1 MRQQRKPLIKIPNQE
16 DIYRLLA
23 EENWPAL
30 LSFVWENPS
39 VIASDAIIKHAID
52 TCEMV
57 FFSKLNAETDK
68 EKLLS
73 TLESFH
79 VLHSQ
84 NKYRLSDERFKIV
97 TIELVRLWRD
107 KSLEQ
112 AYSRAKLFPD
122 DELCGS
128 VIKQYEDSLPKR
140 VAHSQPNTINVI
152 VNKNIADIDGRC
164 TLFKSR
170 QEKEFFEA
178 VKDAFP
184 MYLVYPNV
192 ALSSIVD
199 FGLVKDRLSPAERS
213 YFFQATVDCV
223 VFDYHLELYQP
234 KYFYELDSLYH
245 DNPDRKLKDTYKD
258 NILAMAGQRL
268 YRIRRVDSNQGRGD
282 FTKLI
287 RDITENDAG

>member
-1 MRQQRKPLIKIPNQE
+1 MN
-16 DIYRLLA
+16 
-23 EENWPAL
+23 
-30 LSFVWENPS
+30 
-39 VIASDAIIKHAID
+39 
-52 TCEMV
+52 
-57 FFSKLNAETDK
+57 
-68 EKLLS
+68 
-73 TLESFH
+73 
-79 VLHSQ
+79 
-84 NKYRLSDERFKIV
+84 
-97 TIELVRLWRD
+97 LVRLWRD

-122 DELCGS
+122 DELCRS

-140 VAHSQPNTINVI
+140 VAHSQPGTISVTE
-152 VNKNIADIDGRC
+152 NKNIADIDGRC
-164 TLFKSR
+164 TLFKSK

-199 FGLVKDRLSPAERS
+199 FGLVKDRLSPAERA

-223 VFDYHLELYQP
+223 VFDYHRELYQP

-258 NILAMAGQRL
+258 NILAAAGQKL

-287 RDITENDAG
+287 RDITEQDTA